1 MRKRIL
7 SMLLVLVMVLGM
19 IPAPVSAAEYTS
31 ITTDAGEAKVQ
42 DRGRITV
49 DWIADVPHYH
59 VVVPAGASTATVVF
73 PSSYEFYANS
83 ATTVGGNYS
92 LEYSIGSVTSSGS
105 TVNIPVNDFI
115 AVPNSGGWTSGT
127 GVVLMDYTWPICWF
141 TFEYE
146 AAAEPE
152 DVPVAGITLDQ
163 AALTLT
169 VGGTATLTATVSPD
183 NATDKTVTWTSSAPD
198 IASVDGGVVT
208 AKAAGTTTITAKA
221 GDKEAT
227 CTVTVNAPVAVT
239 GITLDK
245 TSVTLNANTS
255 ETVTLVP
262 TITPDNATDKTIIWR
277 TSDAAVASV
286 ENGVVTA
293 HEKGTVT
300 ITAICGT
307 ESATCEV
314 TVERPIYSLHFY
326 DDVSG
331 VYTVAADEEVD
342 AVASC
347 TPKNTTDKVVTFES
361 ADIGIVEVSPAEV
374 TLNDNGQARFKLRG
388 MATGQT
394 TVTVASKNR
403 ADVKDTVTVKV
414 VSCLHKETET
424 AYARVEGTQTHTVTV
439 TCKKCREPMG
449 AVTTENCA
457 DENADDKCDK
467 CQGDYCAHTETT
479 TTYAQ
484 VEGREQ
490 HTVTVTCDDCGK
502 PVGDVTTVDCVD
514 EGRDGKCDLCE
525 GAVAIPCL
533 HEQKTTTYAQVEGQE
548 KHTVT
553 VTCDD
558 CGKPVG
564 DVTAEDCVD
573 EAKDGTCDVCG
584 GTVAIPAAEPE
595 QVDGVYQ
602 LGSAA
607 DLLWFAA
614 EVKGSEKSLSAKLT
628 ANIEIPSG
636 QWTPIENFAG
646 TFDGGGHTVT
656 LNGAS
661 NGLFKSV
668 TGTSSK
674 RAEVKSVTVAGSI
687 NGGSNYVG
695 GIAGQAGYA
704 NFTSCFNIAAVSG
717 VSYVA
722 GIVGYAFKDSNGSYV
737 TLQNCGNRGG
747 VTATAGAAAGIVAF
761 GKGNT
766 VVSSCYNAGAIS
778 GKVTSNNA
786 TQYGGVGGVVGGMQ
800 GYKDA
805 CSITNSYN
813 TGTVNGNSNY
823 AGGVIGSMYNNVSI
837 ANCYNAGTI
846 TGGSGKV
853 GAITYFAHKT
863 KTSATSCYYLD
874 SSCATAVATNNNTS
888 GVKPTAMTETEMESA
903 DFAAALGSGY
913 KENPDGYPVLIWQT
927 VSAGSKTFE
936 VEKPTIEG
944 ITFDGGETAFSTQAY
959 EFTVTIN
966 DYYRAAENF
975 AVKVN
980 DKALD
985 YKSKDGK
992 VYTYEIEKP
1001 ASDLVITV
1009 EGVESTGTV
1018 IWSGKKPGSSYY
1030 VSAIKIYDVA
1040 VTNVTEDGDDI
1051 NIVLAKGTDL
1061 AMPIRFTLSHNGNW
1075 SAGGQSGC
1083 HLSFTPGADF
1093 VKNLSGGR
1101 MQQTIKVTNSSSV
1114 AVWNINISVEGLAE
1128 AEYVDVVKPD
1138 SNMYTVSG
1146 LDTAIKGGSYSF
1158 TVKLNSRY
1166 RKTDD
1171 FVVKTNGQ
1179 ELELVNG
1186 EYTVSNVTGDIEITI
1201 EGVEMRTFSTIS
1213 AEAEL
1218 KGLYTVGQSPWSGE
1232 PTPYGNVPFYHV
1244 TVPYGTDSVNI
1255 TYPSYWTPKDSGTQ
1269 GQAAGWAYHPVTLE
1283 NGVPVRSQYIMN
1295 NHPYTTNADG
1305 SHTVTVS
1312 VKDYLL
1318 KNSKGFSLL
1327 DNSLGF
1333 VGVLTFIVEDCSH
1346 PAANIKTTYA
1356 AAENNT
1362 HTITKTCLVC
1372 NGQVGEITTENCV
1385 DENPADGTCDLCKGD
1400 STIEATAIT
1409 LNKESRKLE
1418 IGKTFQLEATLTPTN
1433 ATEQVS
1439 WKSSDEKIATVDE
1452 TGLVTAVAKGEAT
1465 ITATAGEVEATCTV
1479 TVTEVAK
1486 RVNVYLSLS
1495 SNADYMVAGGKV
1507 QVLQKIQVPWF
1518 DLTPYGLQE
1527 YTHQEGEVTVLH
1539 LYIYATEVLKQGV
1552 SAEDAGQGYLAES
1565 GQMSNLLQAEGAPG
1579 SIYLKKFWGYN
1590 ENLRYF
1596 YNYVYPEVD
1605 GWGTTADRLVL
1616 KDGDIITLG
1625 HHTNMEAHVDT
1636 NNGFHYFAKGSEKL
1650 LTTTAVQGGK
1660 LELKL
1665 MRSSG
1670 GLGGVNKHTA
1680 VANTKV
1686 YCVSASTVSSGTVTS
1701 WTEFATTDSD
1711 GILKA
1716 NVTLTPGTYYLAVPG
1731 MKGIEHPSDIVSSPG
1746 AVILTVLEG
1755 EASQLVQQV
1764 IDMIDAI
1771 DEVTLDKK
1779 EQIVE
1784 ALTAY
1789 NNLSEEQQDAVTNA
1803 DDLMAAVKMLED
1815 LSAADAFEK
1824 LVEAIGEVALTGD
1837 CKAKIQAA
1845 ETEYNKLTGDQ
1856 MAMRQVIAAKKKLD
1870 EAKQAY
1876 DLLAATQEEI
1886 EAAELVKAAIDAIGE
1901 VTLEKEKTITAVR
1914 AAYEELTKKELV
1926 TNLQTLVD
1934 AENTLAVLKVG
1945 KLVDEI
1951 GDVTADS
1958 EEKIT
1963 AARAA
1968 FDALTAEQKAL
1979 ALAKEV
1985 EAALLA
1991 AEEALALIELAGADI
2006 AGMYNATGS
2015 YLAGLGTPGVGTTN
2029 GEWRVIGLARAGKTV
2044 TDGYYGKVLKF
2055 VQDNVDENGRLD
2067 AGKSTENARLII
2079 ALTAIGKDVTDVGGH
2094 NLLTG
2099 LNEMSYVKNQGF
2111 NGIIWTLIAFNTH
2124 NYEYSAGD
2132 VSRDA
2137 LISAIVGR
2145 QNADGGWSLGGASD
2159 PDITGMALQALAPY
2173 KSMGSVSA
2181 AVTKAVNWL
2190 SEIQAKDGTFSYE
2203 GKPTSESLAQ
2213 VITGLTALGINPE
2226 TDSRFVKGGVS
2237 AMDALSKFYLGN
2249 GTFEHGLGGGYNT
2262 MATEQ
2267 AYYALVSYYRLLGG
2281 KTALYDMSDVTIER
2295 PVYEITE
2302 GANSQWQTDGA
2313 DLMLRADGAFDKFT
2327 GVKVDG
2333 KALDSK
2339 HYTAK
2344 AGSTIVTIAAEYL
2357 KTLSEEE
2364 HTITLVF
2371 TDGEASTMITVLP
2384 SDAEAAKRLD
2394 DLIDAIGPV
2403 TENSGK
2409 DIKAAEDAYK
2419 KLTDAQ
2425 KKLVTKYQTLLN
2437 ARSEYNKLASMIS
2450 VTFTLLGC
2458 YKHDSDKKHTLAGGN
2473 LDAWIPKQTYKV
2485 EAGSKVKDV
2494 LETALAEAGMRC
2506 SNPTGNYVESI
2517 NGIGEF
2523 TNGSFSGWMYTLN
2536 GVHPNLGVAQQ
2547 SVDDGDVIIFHYT
2560 DDYTMESGGLGFG
2573 EDKAIKRVE
2582 ALIDAI
2588 GTVTLDKAEEIEA
2601 ARKAFDNLTYDQK
2614 QKVKNYEKL
2623 TDAEI
2628 KYAKLK
2634 KNADEKAAKKVED
2647 LIDKLDSKSETFKED
2662 VKAAKKAYDNLTTEQ
2677 KKLVGNYFKLTNA
2690 LKELASQEDKK
2701 AAEEV
2706 ELLIAAIGTVTR
2718 DSGEKIT
2725 AARDAYNALT
2735 AEQKALVENLF
2746 VLEAAEEKLAKLEEL
2761 EEVLDIHEVTGD
2773 FMEDLGTP
2781 VPGTVGGEWMV
2792 VGLVRADRELKELD
2806 AYYEAAEKFVQE
2818 NADENSRLHKAK
2830 STENSR
2836 MILALTAIG
2845 KDVTNVCGHNLLS
2858 GLNSME
2864 YVQKQGINGPIWA
2877 LIAFDSGNYATPA
2890 GDVSREKLLDV
2901 ILNARLEDGGWALS
2915 GELSDADMTGM
2926 ALQALAPY
2934 YETNEDVAAAVD
2946 AAIEALSLMQA
2957 ADGSF
2962 SGIDGKSS
2970 ESIAQV
2976 IVALSA
2982 LGIDADTDPRFIKN
2996 GISALDAL
3004 YAFYV
3009 EGGGFRHI
3017 PDGELDGMATEQAY
3031 YALTAYFRMVE
3042 GKTALYDMTD
3052 VVDMGGDKEIALSA
3066 ETEPAPTEAAEEPA
3080 QIVQEEKELTFW
3092 QKAKAW
3098 FMKLF

>member
-19 IPAPVSAAEYTS
+19 IPAPVSAAEYTA
-31 ITTDAGEAKVQ
+31 ITTNAGAVISVQ
-42 DRGRITV
+42 SLGTVTTDYGYQVNHTHIT
-49 DWIADVPHYH
+49 
-59 VVVPAGASTATVVF
+59 VPAGATTVTVAYPYALAEYTMAATMNGGTVNQLWSSTAT
-73 PSSYEFYANS
+73 P
-83 ATTVGGNYS
+83 
-92 LEYSIGSVTSSGS
+92 SGS
-105 TVNIPVNDFI
+105 NLTIPIRDYI
-115 AVPNSGGWTSGT
+115 AVVSGGKWVSGT
-127 GVVLMDYTWPICWF
+127 GVISQVGWDPVDLF

-146 AAAEPE
+146 AAEEPE
-152 DVPVAGITLDQ
+152 DVPVDGITLDQ
-163 AALTLT
+163 TALTLT
-169 VGGTATLTATVSPD
+169 VGGTATLAATVSPD

-208 AKAAGTTTITAKA
+208 AKAAGTATITAKA

-277 TSDAAVASV
+277 TTDASVASV

-293 HEKGTVT
+293 RESGTVT
-300 ITAICGT
+300 ITALCGT
-307 ESATCEV
+307 ETATCEV
-314 TVERPIYSLHFY
+314 TVERPVYSLHFY
-326 DDVSG
+326 DDLDG
-331 VYTVAADEEVD
+331 IYTVATDEEVD

-361 ADIGIVEVSPAEV
+361 ADISIVEVSPAEV
-374 TLNDNGQARFKLRG
+374 TLNNNGQARFKLRG
-388 MATGQT
+388 MAAGQT
-394 TVTVASKNR
+394 TVTVASRNR
-403 ADVKDTVTVKV
+403 PDVTDTVTVKV
-414 VSCLHKETET
+414 VSCLHRETET
-424 AYARVEGTQTHTVTV
+424 VYEWIAETETHTATV
-439 TCKKCREPMG
+439 KCKKCSERIGE
-449 AVTTENCA
+449 VTTENCA
-457 DENADDKCDK
+457 DADHNGQCDK
-467 CQGDYCAHTETT
+467 CAGAVCGHAQTT

-484 VEGREQ
+484 VEGQEK
-490 HTVTVTCDDCGK
+490 HTVTVTCNDCK
-502 PVGDVTTVDCVD
+502 QTVGDVTTVDCVD

-525 GAVAIPCL
+525 GAVAIPCP
-533 HEQKTTTYAQVEGQE
+533 HENKTTKKEQIAGQE

-614 EVKGSEKSLSAKLT
+614 KVKGGEKSLSAKLT

-646 TFDGGGHTVT
+646 TFDGDGHTVT

-668 TGTSSK
+668 IGTSSK
-674 RAEVKSVTVAGSI
+674 YAEVKSVTVAGSI
-687 NGGSNYVG
+687 SGTTQIA
-695 GIAGQAGYA
+695 GIAGQAYYA
-704 NFTSCFNIAAVSG
+704 KFTSCFNRATVTGS
-717 VSYVA
+717 SNYVA
-722 GIVGYAFKDSNGSYV
+722 GIVGNAANSTSATKVGHVNI
-737 TLQNCGNRGG
+737 TACGNSGSITGSGTVAGIVGRAVYNVTVESCYNSGQITATAVASNAGGIGGYIQGYSCTNTITNCYNTGAVSGSQLVGGIIGDMRNG
-747 VTATAGAAAGIVAF
+747 VTAT
-761 GKGNT
+761 N
-766 VVSSCYNAGAIS
+766 C
-778 GKVTSNNA
+778 
-786 TQYGGVGGVVGGMQ
+786 
-800 GYKDA
+800 
-805 CSITNSYN
+805 YN
-813 TGTVNGNSNY
+813 TG
-823 AGGVIGSMYNNVSI
+823 VIS
-837 ANCYNAGTI
+837 GT
-846 TGGSGKV
+846 SGKI
-853 GAITYFAHKT
+853 GAIAGQAYHAS
-863 KTSATSCYYLD
+863 TSKAVNCYYLD
-874 SSCATAVATNNNTS
+874 TSCGVAATNKPAAVNS
-888 GVKPTAMTETEMESA
+888 GTTVKTETEMKSA
-903 DFAAALGSGY
+903 ELAAALG
-913 KENPDGYPVLIWQT
+913 ENYQANPNGYPVLYWQK
-927 VSAGSKTFE
+927 VSSGAKTYQVTE
-936 VEKPTIEG
+936 PTTEG
-944 ITFDGGETAFSTQAY
+944 ITFGGNETAFSTQAY

-966 DYYRAAENF
+966 DYYRATENF

-980 DKALD
+980 DKVLD

-1030 VSAIKIYDVA
+1030 VSAIKIYDVT

-1051 NIVLAKGTDL
+1051 NIVLAEGTDL

-1171 FVVKTNGQ
+1171 FVVKANDQ
-1179 ELELVNG
+1179 KLEEVNG
-1186 EYTVSNVTGDIEITI
+1186 EYTVPNVTDDIKITV

-1213 AEAEL
+1213 AEAAL
-1218 KGLYTVGQSPWSGE
+1218 KGLYTVGQSPWNGE

-1269 GQAAGWAYHPVTLE
+1269 GQVAGWAYHPVTLE
-1283 NGVPVRSQYIMN
+1283 NGVPVRSQYVMS

-1318 KNSKGFSLL
+1318 KDSKGFSLL

-1362 HTITKTCLVC
+1362 HTVTRTCLVC

-1400 STIEATAIT
+1400 STIEATAIA

-1418 IGKTFQLEATLTPTN
+1418 IGKTFQLEANLTPAN

-1439 WKSSDEKIATVDE
+1439 WTSSDENIAKVDE
-1452 TGLVTAVAKGEAT
+1452 NGLVTAVAKGEAI
-1465 ITATAGEVEATCTV
+1465 ITATAGEVMATCTI
-1479 TVTEVAK
+1479 TVTDVAK

-1605 GWGTTADRLVL
+1605 GWGITADRLVL

-1625 HHTNMEAHVDT
+1625 HHTNMEAHVDA

-1670 GLGGVNKHTA
+1670 GLGGVNKHTT

-1701 WTEFATTDSD
+1701 WTEFGTTDSD

-1771 DEVTLDKK
+1771 DEVTLAK
-1779 EQIVE
+1779 ETQIIE

-1803 DDLMAAVKMLED
+1803 DDLMAAVKKLED
-1815 LSAADAFEK
+1815 LNAADAFEK
-1824 LVEAIGEVALTGD
+1824 LVEAIGEVALTED

-1856 MAMRQVIAAKKKLD
+1856 MVMKQVIAAKKKLD

-1876 DLLAATQEEI
+1876 DHLAATQEEI

-1901 VTLEKEKTITAVR
+1901 VTLEKENTITAVR

-1951 GDVTADS
+1951 GEVTADS

-1985 EAALLA
+1985 EAALVA
-1991 AEEALALIELAGADI
+1991 AEEALVLIELAGADI
-2006 AGMYNATGS
+2006 AGMYSATGS
-2015 YLAGLGTPGVGTTN
+2015 YLAGLGTPGVGSTN

-2044 TDGYYGKVLKF
+2044 ADGYYNKVLKF
-2055 VQDNVDENGRLD
+2055 VQDNMDENSRLD
-2067 AGKSTENARLII
+2067 AAKATENARLII

-2099 LNEMSYVKNQGF
+2099 LNEMSYVRNQGL

-2124 NYEYSAGD
+2124 NYEYPAGD

-2145 QNADGGWSLGGASD
+2145 QNADGGWSLGGTSD

-2173 KSMGSVSA
+2173 KSMGNVSA
-2181 AVTKAVNWL
+2181 AVAKAVRWL

-2213 VITGLTALGINPE
+2213 VITGLTALGIDPE

-2267 AYYALVSYYRLLGG
+2267 AYYALVSYYRLRGG

-2302 GANSQWQTDGA
+2302 GANSQWQTDGKN
-2313 DLMLRADGAFDKFT
+2313 LTLRANGAFDKFT

-2357 KTLSEEE
+2357 KTLSEDD

-2384 SDAEAAKRLD
+2384 SDAEAAKRVD

-2409 DIKAAEDAYK
+2409 DIKAAEEAYK

-2437 ARSEYNKLASMIS
+2437 SRSEYNKLASMIS

-2628 KYAKLK
+2628 KYDKLK
-2634 KNADEKAAKKVED
+2634 KDADEKAAEEVED
-2647 LIDKLDSKSETFKED
+2647 MIDKLDSKSETFEED
-2662 VKAAKKAYDNLTTEQ
+2662 VKAAKKAYDNLTADQ

-2718 DSGEKIT
+2718 DSGEKIKT
-2725 AARDAYNALT
+2725 ARDAYNALT

-2761 EEVLDIHEVTGD
+2761 KEVLDIHEVTGD

-2836 MILALTAIG
+2836 MILALTAMG
-2845 KDVTNVCGHNLLS
+2845 KDVTNVGGHNLLD

-2890 GDVSREKLLDV
+2890 GDVSRENLLDV

-3004 YAFYV
+3004 HAFYV

-3052 VVDMGGDKEIALSA
+3052 VVDMGGDKEIALPA
-3066 ETEPAPTEAAEEPA
+3066 ETEPAPTEAAEEPV
-3080 QIVQEEKELTFW
+3080 QKVQEEKELTFW

-3098 FMKLF
+3098 FKKLF